1 MKPEIQ
7 DENMALT
14 FTALSVAAAQN
25 DMYAK
30 KARKEGKQQLA
41 NLLNAIAGSERIEA
55 RRALVY
61 LRGKIGTGNDFLSRL
76 MGRKKNDFETRF
88 PELEKLYAEKSRGHE
103 PETFS
108 RYARVAEN
116 HHELLSDLYKQDP
129 DTRHVYYV
137 CQVCGYIATDDI
149 PGNCPICNAVDK
161 KFKTSED

>member
-1 MKPEIQ
+1 MKSEVQ
-7 DENMALT
+7 DVNMALA
-14 FTALSVAAAQN
+14 FTALSASAAQN

-41 NLLNAIAGSERIEA
+41 NLLNAIAASERIKA

-61 LRGKIGTGNDFLSRL
+61 LRGKIDTGDDFLSLL
-76 MGRKKNDFETRF
+76 MESKKDDFKTRF

-108 RYARVAEN
+108 RYARVAQN
-116 HHELLSDLYKQDP
+116 HYELLSEFQKAAS

-137 CQVCGYIATDDI
+137 CQVCGFIAADKVA
-149 PGNCPICNAVDK
+149 GNCPICNAVEK
-161 KFKTSED
+161 KFKISED